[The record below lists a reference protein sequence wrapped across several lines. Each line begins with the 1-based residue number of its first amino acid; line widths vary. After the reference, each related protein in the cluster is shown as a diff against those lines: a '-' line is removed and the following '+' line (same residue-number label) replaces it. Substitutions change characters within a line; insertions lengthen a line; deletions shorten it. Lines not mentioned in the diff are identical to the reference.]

1 MPNSTKP
8 APRIT
13 APLLSTSGLRTM
25 WGAYRNPY
33 KRLEFRVRPWAGDE
47 VPGTRI
53 DILID
58 AMADLFHVERT
69 RFRQTG
75 TKDADLVYAQQLTWW
90 ILRDRWKLPFELI
103 AGYFD
108 QDRSTIS
115 YGAGRVRELM
125 ETDPDFVTFVELIPY
140 YANVEIVGP
149 SETAL
154 QALLHPRGMLPLPE
168 EIKTPPRAGKR
179 SKKGSEGEVNL

>member
-1 MPNSTKP
+1 MPRTKKPTHVAEP

-75 TKDADLVYAQQLTWW
+75 TKDADLVYAHSSRRTS
-90 ILRDRWKLPFELI
+90 IRTAR
-103 AGYFD
+103 
-108 QDRSTIS
+108 RS
-115 YGAGRVRELM
+115 A
-125 ETDPDFVTFVELIPY
+125 
-140 YANVEIVGP
+140 
-149 SETAL
+149 TAL
-154 QALLHPRGMLPLPE
+154 VAF
-168 EIKTPPRAGKR
+168 
-179 SKKGSEGEVNL
+179 GS